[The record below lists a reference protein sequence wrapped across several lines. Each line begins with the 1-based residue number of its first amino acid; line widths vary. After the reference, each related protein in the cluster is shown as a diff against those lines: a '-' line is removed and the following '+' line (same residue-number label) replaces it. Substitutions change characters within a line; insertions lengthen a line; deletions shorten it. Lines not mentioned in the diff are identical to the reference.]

1 MTMLLMISCKALHWG
16 RYIKVLYHEKYFNYN
31 LLVLK
36 RCHIETVSNWNCHE
50 FLTLEFWNLFFH
62 GHDLK
67 SSKCHLNEIHVSF
80 NSISVWMIGKNQ
92 MACEIIWNADGG
104 IFSDWGP
111 IKLFRSFFDRSRWH
125 LVEFLFQLWPN
136 QNDFS

>member
-1 MTMLLMISCKALHWG
+1 MTMLLMMIACKALHWG
-16 RYIKVLYHEKYFNYN
+16 RYIKVLYHEKCFNYN

-36 RCHIETVSNWNCHE
+36 RCLKLKLPWILNTWI
-50 FLTLEFWNLFFH
+50 LKPFFH

-92 MACEIIWNADGG
+92 MACEIIWNANGG